1 MTEVVLI
8 VLILLP
14 NAGCVVLVDSF
25 WVFMPR
31 LSEKASMFNVAR
43 YTVIECQFNVWHRK
57 KRYREYTS
65 ILRTSLEPGNRWR
78 GTFCDADLSL

>member
-1 MTEVVLI
+1 MRLRINILPEYSFSSQLFHLSAEITEVVLI

-57 KRYREYTS
+57 KTVS
-65 ILRTSLEPGNRWR
+65 
-78 GTFCDADLSL
+78 